1 MAQENADAP
10 PHGDNGEQQQQQQ
23 QRRRNQENGGEPP
36 QQIAAAAATE
46 TTALLSTTSSFLLPE
61 TDPDEHSQSPHPP
74 HHHELSFFESVIHRA
89 EEVVEDLMTFEE
101 LDMERID
108 IALEQENMAELNELV
123 PTFQDLT
130 APDFIQRA
138 ASNAGGAAADG
149 GDEMILDETIF
160 EYTAEHIVHPADPF
174 LPHVEKLGFW
184 PLVVLIF
191 YNVSGGPFGVE
202 SSVRSAGPLYTI
214 LGFIFA
220 PLLWSLQEALITAE
234 LGTAFPEAS
243 GGVAWVEE
251 AFGANWGWL
260 TGYLGWVAGATDNAI
275 YPVLF
280 MDYLLQ
286 AVTANGNAE
295 DDNPAISKLQRFV
308 LLATISILLGYI
320 NWRGLAVVGKLSVTI
335 CCVAMSPFILLI
347 IIGLPKIDPTRWL
360 ELPTAFSDSSTN
372 NNNDVTFDGFIPK
385 AAWGGVLW
393 RPFLNNLFWNLNSF
407 DSTGSFAADIDNPSA
422 ILPKAL
428 MWSVALVALCYLLP
442 LLVALGATTA
452 APSDW
457 VDGYLTRVATDVV
470 GPWLG
475 AYTVFAAGIS
485 NIAMFQAELSADAFQ
500 LMGMADRGHVPKLFS
515 IRSVHGTPTFGIILG
530 TAVIVVMGVS
540 HLDQLIEMLNFNY
553 SLSLLIEYSA
563 FLHLR
568 FYRPDIH
575 RPWKIP
581 LSNVGCVFLIAPTM
595 ILTLF
600 LIALASYTTYWF
612 CLGVNAVG
620 CLMFYA
626 KTMQVDSH
634 HGHGH
639 HGHHYHGHHHSHRD
653 VEKTNST
660 AATTPPVAAATA
672 TANDATV
679 KL

>member
-280 MDYLLQ
+280 ME
-286 AVTANGNAE
+286 NAS
-295 DDNPAISKLQRFV
+295 DDA
-308 LLATISILLGYI
+308 
-320 NWRGLAVVGKLSVTI
+320 
-335 CCVAMSPFILLI
+335 
-347 IIGLPKIDPTRWL
+347 
-360 ELPTAFSDSSTN
+360 
-372 NNNDVTFDGFIPK
+372 
-385 AAWGGVLW
+385 
-393 RPFLNNLFWNLNSF
+393 
-407 DSTGSFAADIDNPSA
+407 
-422 ILPKAL
+422 
-428 MWSVALVALCYLLP
+428 
-442 LLVALGATTA
+442 
-452 APSDW
+452 
-457 VDGYLTRVATDVV
+457 
-470 GPWLG
+470 
-475 AYTVFAAGIS
+475 
-485 NIAMFQAELSADAFQ
+485 
-500 LMGMADRGHVPKLFS
+500 
-515 IRSVHGTPTFGIILG
+515 
-530 TAVIVVMGVS
+530 
-540 HLDQLIEMLNFNY
+540 
-553 SLSLLIEYSA
+553 
-563 FLHLR
+563 
-568 FYRPDIH
+568 
-575 RPWKIP
+575 
-581 LSNVGCVFLIAPTM
+581 
-595 ILTLF
+595 
-600 LIALASYTTYWF
+600 
-612 CLGVNAVG
+612 
-620 CLMFYA
+620 
-626 KTMQVDSH
+626 
-634 HGHGH
+634 
-639 HGHHYHGHHHSHRD
+639 
-653 VEKTNST
+653 
-660 AATTPPVAAATA
+660 
-672 TANDATV
+672 
-679 KL
+679 